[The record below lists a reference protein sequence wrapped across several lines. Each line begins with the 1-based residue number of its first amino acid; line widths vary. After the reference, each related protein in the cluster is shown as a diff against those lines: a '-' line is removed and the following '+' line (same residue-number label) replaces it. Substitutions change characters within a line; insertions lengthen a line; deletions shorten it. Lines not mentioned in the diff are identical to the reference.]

1 MSLSYSGGDES
12 IAQRSAAV
20 GPSTQAKL
28 LQLAYRGGADQGLAT
43 QLGLHIAKAACNHM

>member
-1 MSLSYSGGDES
+1 MSLLHSGGDES

-28 LQLAYRGGADQGLAT
+28 LQSAYGVGADQGLAT
-43 QLGLHIAKAACNHM
+43 QLGLHIAKAACTHV